1 MKKILLVIAALLT
14 FSFAGAQNFE
24 IVGGPSL
31 SYIKY
36 PTLNSAFNRQ
46 IGGKSKIMPK
56 FHFGVNA
63 IIPLAEDIREETS
76 FYSSVG
82 LIFAGKGY
90 EINKPYEDDLPL
102 YTTFYQ
108 KGYGY
113 SLDCPVHIGYN
124 FQVADNFAIF
134 VEAGATGSLGL
145 FGKWKIQYT
154 YKEQFT
160 ESGRGN
166 YYDYTSAN
174 KCGFKRMD
182 VALGGK
188 IGVLINNRISL
199 GVNADFGILTL
210 ADYPR
215 QARSR
220 NYWLSVGYR
229 F

>member
-1 MKKILLVIAALLT
+1 MKKSLLLLALLFT
-14 FSFAGAQNFE
+14 FAFAGAQQFE
-24 IVGGPSL
+24 ILGGPSL
-31 SYIKY
+31 TYIKY
-36 PTLNSAFNRQ
+36 PTINSAFSNQ
-46 IGGKSKIMPK
+46 IGGKSKIKPK
-56 FHFGVNA
+56 FHIGINA

-82 LIFAGKGY
+82 LFFAGKGY
-90 EINKPYEDDLPL
+90 EINKPYEGALPL

-113 SLDCPVHIGYN
+113 SLDCPIHIGYN
-124 FQVADNFAIF
+124 FQIADNFAIF

-160 ESGRGN
+160 ESAKGN

-174 KCGFKRMD
+174 KCGFKRID

-188 IGVLINNRISL
+188 VGVVLSNRITM

-210 ADYPR
+210 ADYPK